1 MKINKELEKAVL
13 LGNLSLTKSLIKDGC
28 NVDGKDKYGRTI
40 VYDAILKGFQDIVL
54 ELCLANTNVNNQDK
68 DGKTPLHFSVINSQL
83 DIAKIL
89 IKYGADVNLKD
100 NNGNTPIFDAV
111 FNTNGFND
119 IILMLKENGANPSL
133 ENNYGISPKEIAET
147 SDNFKFPNI
156 FNS

>member
-40 VYDAILKGFQDIVL
+40 VYDAIVKGFQDIVL

-68 DGKTPLHFSVINSQL
+68 DGKTPLHLSVINSQL

>member
-1 MKINKELEKAVL
+1 MKIDKKLEQAVL

-28 NVDGKDKYGRTI
+28 NVDGKDKYGRTV
-40 VYDAILKGFQDIVL
+40 VYDAIIKGFQDIVL

-147 SDNFKFPNI
+147 SDNFKFPHI

>member
-1 MKINKELEKAVL
+1 MKIDKKLEQAVL

-28 NVDGKDKYGRTI
+28 NVDGKDKYGRTV

-54 ELCLANTNVNNQDK
+54 ELCLANANVNNQDK